1 MTRLKEV
8 KEVLVQQV
16 CNNMNDFKKISE
28 DIISILVDKHK
39 RRELEKMK
47 EFKMEYMNKNKWM
60 EGLEKEGLLYLY
72 LVSLVSADSLLTIE
86 DCEESLKEI
95 EYCLEILPENDI
107 KDKEKIRQML
117 LEGKEMVLRDLDILK
132 NESNG

>member
-1 MTRLKEV
+1 MTRLKEA
-8 KEVLVQQV
+8 KAALVQQV

-39 RRELEKMK
+39 QRELEKME
-47 EFKMEYMNKNKWM
+47 EFKMDYVNKNKWM

-72 LVSLVSADSLLTIE
+72 LVSLISADTLLTIE
-86 DCEESLKEI
+86 DCEETLKEI
-95 EYCLEILPENDI
+95 EYCLEILPENNI

-117 LEGKEMVLRDLDILK
+117 LEGKEIVLRDLDILK
-132 NESNG
+132 NESN